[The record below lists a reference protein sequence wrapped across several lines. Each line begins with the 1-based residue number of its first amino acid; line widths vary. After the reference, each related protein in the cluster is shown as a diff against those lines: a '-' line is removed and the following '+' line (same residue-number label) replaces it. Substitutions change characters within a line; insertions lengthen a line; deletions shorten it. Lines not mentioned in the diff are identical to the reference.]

1 VIELTTKLTEKA
13 VKLIDGKNFAFLA
26 TLLPD
31 GSPHVTP
38 MWIDHEGDTILM
50 NTAIG
55 RVKQKNL
62 GRDPRLSI
70 AVADSNN
77 PYDRIIIHGRVIS
90 QTEQG
95 AEAHIDKLAKK
106 YTGAKKYQK
115 TSPNEKRIILKIEPL
130 QIL

>member
-1 VIELTTKLTEKA
+1 MIELAITLTERT

-26 TLLPD
+26 TLQPD

-38 MWIDHEGDTILM
+38 MWIDHEGDMILM
-50 NTAIG
+50 NTAMG
-55 RVKQKNL
+55 RIKQRNVT
-62 GRDPRLSI
+62 RDPRVSI
-70 AVADSNN
+70 AIVDSNN
-77 PYDRIIIHGRVIS
+77 PYDRIVMHGRVVS

-106 YTGAKKYQK
+106 YTGANKYQK
-115 TSPNEKRIILKIEPL
+115 ASPTEKRIILKIEPL